1 MFRNTKQPEWYPG
14 LDYKHRACCVHHWE
28 IRRAGNVEQSPSYP
42 SLALVTE
49 LPGRLSLTGNYPGA
63 SAKPF
68 GKTLRLN
75 HKQNKPNRENLRTP
89 ENLCNDNFIEILSI

>member
-49 LPGRLSLTGNYPGA
+49 LPGRLSLELPR
-63 SAKPF
+63 SV
-68 GKTLRLN
+68 GKTFW
-75 HKQNKPNRENLRTP
+75 KDIETKPQAE
-89 ENLCNDNFIEILSI
+89 